1 MFCCELQAGPN
12 GQRLVSAFFLCR
24 ERVALASKGDDGDA
38 LGISKDKRFR
48 VERISQTMKLILGFT
63 KVHCEEKACND

>member
-1 MFCCELQAGPN
+1 MLESAPDICLAGSSDVLL
-12 GQRLVSAFFLCR
+12 RR
-24 ERVALASKGDDGDA
+24 DRVALASKGDDGDA
-38 LGISKDKRFR
+38 LGISKDGRFR